1 MTQPIVLAWSGGK
14 DSAWM
19 LHMLRAD
26 PRWHVCALLTSVDAG
41 SGAVAVHR
49 LPRALLDAQ
58 ASAAALP
65 LLAMPLPANPD
76 NAAYEAAFAAALATL
91 RRRWPALRHI
101 AFGDLFLADV
111 RAWREALCA
120 RLGWNAVF
128 PLWASDTAALAR
140 EMIDGSLRA
149 TLCCVDT
156 TQLDAAFAGR
166 DFDHGLLDA
175 LPPRIDPCGEQGEFH
190 TAVRGGPMFAAPIAL
205 RATHRITRDARF
217 IYATPETLESA
228 NDPHGDMPWPSVTT

>member
-1 MTQPIVLAWSGGK
+1 MTARVALAWSGGK

-19 LHMLRAD
+19 LHVLRTD
-26 PRWHVCALLTSVDAG
+26 PRWQVCALLTSVAAD
-41 SGAVAVHR
+41 SGDVAVHR

-58 ASAAALP
+58 AAAAALP

-101 AFGDLFLADV
+101 AFGDLFLDDV
-111 RAWREALCA
+111 RRWREALCA
-120 RLGWNAVF
+120 RLGWQALF
-128 PLWASDTAALAR
+128 PLWARDTAALAR
-140 EMIDGSLRA
+140 EMVDGGLRA

-166 DFDHGLLDA
+166 SFDRTLLDA
-175 LPPRIDPCGEQGEFH
+175 LPAGVDPCGERGEFH
-190 TAVRGGPMFAAPIAL
+190 TAVVAGPMFSAPVPVRPPRHAVG
-205 RATHRITRDARF
+205 DGRF
-217 IYATPETLESA
+217 IYATPEPLESIHIP
-228 NDPHGDMPWPSVTT
+228 DGGLPWPSATT